1 MKQFNGNRLKQARL
15 YNGLTVEE
23 LAKKINISAQA
34 ESQYEIGKILP
45 QFDRIIEFAKILNF
59 PVQYFLQDYDFNIQS
74 GSSYFRSLMKTQKKY
89 RTEQKTKVEFLAKL
103 YTILEEYIEFPSLDL
118 PQISIDEEYESPE
131 EAAQALREH
140 WKLGDKPITNLL
152 RLLEAHG
159 IIVTTFDVDTEDIDA
174 FSQFFEKDGKS
185 FFIIAYSSN
194 KQSAARI
201 NFDLAH
207 ELGHIMLHSWSDD
220 SENMDRETFKRKENE
235 ANRFASAF
243 LLPETSFKQDVRFYP
258 TNLDRYIELKKK
270 WRVSIGAMLYR
281 ACYLAVITQSQYQY
295 LIRIMNAKNIRK
307 QEPLDNI
314 IEIPYPR
321 MLRDSVEM
329 LITNDVFSKT
339 ELINEFCDCGLP
351 MNSDELEKLLV
362 LEKGY
367 FSENDNSADIIPL
380 SLKFREQT

>member
-34 ESQYEIGKILP
+34 ESQYEIGKIVP
-45 QFDRIIEFAKILNF
+45 QFDRIIEFSKKLNF
-59 PVQYFLQDYDFNIQS
+59 PVQYFLQDFDFNIQS

-103 YTILEEYIEFPSLDL
+103 YTILEEYIDFPFLDL

-131 EAAQALREH
+131 EAAQVLREH

-185 FFIIAYSSN
+185 FFIIAYSTN

-281 ACYLAVITQSQYQY
+281 ACNLAVITQSQYQY

-339 ELINEFCDCGLP
+339 ELINEFYDCGLP

-367 FSENDNSADIIPL
+367 FDENDNSADIIPL
-380 SLKFREQT
+380 SLKFREKL

>member
-34 ESQYEIGKILP
+34 ESQYEIGKIIP
-45 QFDRIIEFAKILNF
+45 QFDKIIEFSKILNF

-103 YTILEEYIEFPSLDL
+103 YTILEEYIDFPFLDL

-329 LITNDVFSKT
+329 LITNDVFTKT
-339 ELINEFCDCGLP
+339 ELINEFYDCGLP

-367 FSENDNSADIIPL
+367 FDENDNSVDIIPL
-380 SLKFREQT
+380 SLKFRE

>member
-34 ESQYEIGKILP
+34 ESQYEIGKIIP
-45 QFDRIIEFAKILNF
+45 QFDKIIEFSKILNF

-89 RTEQKTKVEFLAKL
+89 RTEQKAKVEFLAKL
-103 YTILEEYIEFPSLDL
+103 YTILEEYIDFPFLDL
-118 PQISIDEEYESPE
+118 PQISVDEEYESPE

-243 LLPETSFKQDVRFYP
+243 LLPETSFKQDVKFYP

-329 LITNDVFSKT
+329 LITNDVFTKT
-339 ELINEFCDCGLP
+339 ELINEFYDCGLP

-367 FSENDNSADIIPL
+367 FDENDNLVDIIPL
-380 SLKFREQT
+380 SLKFRE

>member
-45 QFDRIIEFAKILNF
+45 QFDKIIEFSKILNF

-103 YTILEEYIEFPSLDL
+103 YTILEEYIDFPFLDL

-329 LITNDVFSKT
+329 LITNDVFTKT
-339 ELINEFCDCGLP
+339 ELINEFYDCGLP

-367 FSENDNSADIIPL
+367 FDENDNSVDIIPL
-380 SLKFREQT
+380 SLKFRE

>member
-329 LITNDVFSKT
+329 LITNDVFTKT
-339 ELINEFCDCGLP
+339 ELINEFYDCGLP

-367 FSENDNSADIIPL
+367 FDENDNSEDIIPL